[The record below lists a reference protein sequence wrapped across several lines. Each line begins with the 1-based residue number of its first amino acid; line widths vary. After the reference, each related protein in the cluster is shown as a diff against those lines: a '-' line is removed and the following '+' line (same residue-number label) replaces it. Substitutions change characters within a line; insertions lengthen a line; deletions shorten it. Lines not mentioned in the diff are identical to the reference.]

1 MLTCKYLTF
10 DNFLKTYIGRIKD
23 NFSNFKVNFRTLII
37 IVGSGLKHS
46 FVEKCQSRLDRF
58 QIALCFVTF
67 FAHHFNYWR
76 DSPVRLS
83 SAHGPFDLYHSYAL
97 YA

>member
-58 QIALCFVTF
+58 QICSSGFLVTI
-67 FAHHFNYWR
+67 FAHHFNHWR
-76 DSPVRLS
+76 DSPARL
-83 SAHGPFDLYHSYAL
+83 
-97 YA
+97 

>member
-10 DNFLKTYIGRIKD
+10 DKFLKTYIGRIKD

-58 QIALCFVTF
+58 QICSSVF
-67 FAHHFNYWR
+67 FWLQFLLTILIIK
-76 DSPVRLS
+76 RLS
-83 SAHGPFDLYHSYAL
+83 GAPLECTWPF
-97 YA
+97 